1 MEEEQ
6 STQKSGGAGKT
17 AAIVLLSLL
26 LAGSLGSNYWL
37 WTKEKAASSLA
48 VSQVDSLSSLN
59 TLKDSLYAQLN
70 EEEIKVHNLRLEIAM
85 YQSSNDSLQM
95 LLEEKLAKI
104 ASLRAMVSSG
114 GSPSKLRALKDSLNR
129 LTVENTDFRTKIE
142 EVLMQNEDYRLKML
156 TKDSLIAALNDKKDI
171 LSSQVEI
178 ASQPSVGPIIVTP
191 VYMKKG
197 VFVPQFKARKV
208 ESLKIQFD
216 VLANKLTGKSVEKTY
231 LVRIIDPDGIVL
243 STSNKQLSNSDDVYT
258 LKEVITFDGTLKK
271 INTKFTQEPS
281 YKKGKYKVELK
292 EGGEVIQSSDFSLM

>member
-191 VYMKKG
+191 VYM
-197 VFVPQFKARKV
+197 
-208 ESLKIQFD
+208 
-216 VLANKLTGKSVEKTY
+216 
-231 LVRIIDPDGIVL
+231 
-243 STSNKQLSNSDDVYT
+243 
-258 LKEVITFDGTLKK
+258 
-271 INTKFTQEPS
+271 
-281 YKKGKYKVELK
+281 
-292 EGGEVIQSSDFSLM
+292 